1 MWMGIVVDC
10 VISVI
15 FLTAMVLNLLLI
27 GLMKSVFYVTLSWGD
42 WFFGMLSFSILLV
55 LLVFWLVYVLYSS
68 VLKFGD

>member
-15 FLTAMVLNLLLI
+15 FLMVMVLNLLLI
-27 GLMKSVFYVTLSWGD
+27 GLMKSVFYVMLSWGD
-42 WFFGMLSFSILLV
+42 WFFEMLLFSILLV
-55 LLVFWLVYVLYSS
+55 LLVFWLVYVLYLL

>member
-15 FLTAMVLNLLLI
+15 FLMVMVLNLLLI
-27 GLMKSVFYVTLSWGD
+27 GLMKSVFYVMLSWGD
-42 WFFGMLSFSILLV
+42 WFFGMLLFSILLV
-55 LLVFWLVYVLYSS
+55 LLVFWLVYVLYLL